1 MEAFQEMCLE
11 ALSAGA
17 VQSFVDLMYLAS
29 RGVKESSELESTRQ
43 CLLVSEAARRR
54 GDTAGVIAQCTQ
66 LGRAFEASGDTVVSV
81 FFVKRGLEVAKL
93 TGDSAS
99 QLGCYHQLAL
109 SYERANDLD
118 SALAYHDAHCGLA
131 QQLGNAQQEVLAC
144 EGLARVFKQQAEAS
158 ADRAKSLDLFQLAL
172 RATRGCGNV
181 TAEADALYSCGRLCV
196 ALGQSHEALGFL
208 EAYNKLVTSSP
219 ELSNQQSKAQAA
231 LAGAHEAC
239 GDYDAAASVLERLI
253 ASCSLELGVAGSDEA
268 LAEAAENLGILHARR
283 GAQSEATRLL
293 HLAYDTRLRMLSQG
307 LGSRRGLDKTRVA
320 LGVVRGS
327 AALPEYARLVASL
340 DLASLLRAW

>member
-144 EGLARVFKQQAEAS
+144 EVRQLRTRPTAMF
-158 ADRAKSLDLFQLAL
+158 SLCPRF
-172 RATRGCGNV
+172 
-181 TAEADALYSCGRLCV
+181 
-196 ALGQSHEALGFL
+196 
-208 EAYNKLVTSSP
+208 
-219 ELSNQQSKAQAA
+219 
-231 LAGAHEAC
+231 
-239 GDYDAAASVLERLI
+239 
-253 ASCSLELGVAGSDEA
+253 
-268 LAEAAENLGILHARR
+268 
-283 GAQSEATRLL
+283 
-293 HLAYDTRLRMLSQG
+293 
-307 LGSRRGLDKTRVA
+307 
-320 LGVVRGS
+320 
-327 AALPEYARLVASL
+327 
-340 DLASLLRAW
+340 ASLLLNLLCRDLRACLSSKRRRVQTAPNRWTCFNLH